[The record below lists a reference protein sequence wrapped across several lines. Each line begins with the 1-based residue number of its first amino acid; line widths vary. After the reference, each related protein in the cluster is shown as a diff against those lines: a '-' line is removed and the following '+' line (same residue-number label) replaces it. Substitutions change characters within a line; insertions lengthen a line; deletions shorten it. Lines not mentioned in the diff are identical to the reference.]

1 MTAELTPS
9 FPLNEFCS
17 ADPYAGLCTDLGC
30 DYLRKGWS
38 RLSLECRGFT
48 QICSTMY
55 SKGFEN
61 PETEDYCNNYC
72 LEVN

>member
-48 QICSTMY
+48 
-55 SKGFEN
+55 
-61 PETEDYCNNYC
+61 
-72 LEVN
+72 